1 MDVSLL
7 FHDTATNALSEAL
20 RGSIKLT
27 MLSQHPNTR
36 LYTFTQDIDGHQD
49 VHRDQGNQEHID
61 IPKTKNVALAY
72 MSTDQN
78 QLLAV
83 LLDTASPFYNKD
95 LYKSLDTGF
104 GVWCGTHE

>member
-72 MSTDQN
+72 MSTDHKLK
-78 QLLAV
+78 QL
-83 LLDTASPFYNKD
+83 N
-95 LYKSLDTGF
+95 
-104 GVWCGTHE
+104 

>member
-1 MDVSLL
+1 
-7 FHDTATNALSEAL
+7 
-20 RGSIKLT
+20 
-27 MLSQHPNTR
+27 
-36 LYTFTQDIDGHQD
+36 
-49 VHRDQGNQEHID
+49 
-61 IPKTKNVALAY
+61 